1 MNAILA
7 CDQPK
12 DGSENSSKY
21 KILKMK
27 MEQWKS
33 KACKVSV
40 AGRNNNQI
48 AFEVKDVRKPKRIA
62 FRYLLIIQRSHLISL
77 PTSE

>member
-1 MNAILA
+1 
-7 CDQPK
+7 
-12 DGSENSSKY
+12 
-21 KILKMK
+21 MK

-62 FRYLLIIQRSHLISL
+62 FRYLLIIQRSHLTSL